1 MAVQADRYRRS
12 VCMEE
17 LFPISTFR
25 FIVCNALEP
34 GYETCVRDRRYP
46 VLFYIVSGAIEME
59 TSEGTVR
66 MGAGEFRFLDQQTS
80 QTYRNLSPETTYM
93 HVVGFSFGSPEV
105 RIRDLPLPASGC
117 LLADPVASGLFQK
130 LHNCWMEQRS
140 GYRMK
145 VLALFFDIL
154 SHISA
159 GSPEGTEIPGEYH
172 RLQDA
177 VRYIYNNCFSSEI
190 AVEDLCRLCNY
201 SPAYLRK
208 LFVKYFQMPPTKYI
222 RHLKLE
228 QAKNM
233 LVLTHKPVSQV
244 AREAGYKDIAHFD
257 RVFKKE
263 TGVAPLEY
271 RSRNFISHLTE
282 I

>member
-1 MAVQADRYRRS
+1 MHLHIFINQSRL
-12 VCMEE
+12 C
-17 LFPISTFR
+17 LNKSTVAR
-25 FIVCNALEP
+25 ALNHLEDK
-34 GYETCVRDRRYP
+34 GYVPRTPSESDRR
-46 VLFYIVSGAIEME
+46 VLLVEPTEKMQAAY
-59 TSEGTVR
+59 
-66 MGAGEFRFLDQQTS
+66 
-80 QTYRNLSPETTYM
+80 
-93 HVVGFSFGSPEV
+93 PEV
-105 RIRDLPLPASGC
+105 RQITRDWNEQ
-117 LLADPVASGLFQK
+117 LAEGINAD
-130 LHNCWMEQRS
+130 E
-140 GYRMK
+140 
-145 VLALFFDIL
+145 LALFFDIL